1 MNEECVCGAKARKI
15 KTRLELYDG
24 NVIINEVDALYCPEC
39 NEELM
44 TTNQVMNAKEKLGEM
59 FPGFQ
64 AFNLRKKITKVGNSL
79 TIPLAKELVE
89 YMNLKKGGE
98 VRITLKNKKRLIV
111 DVA

>member
-1 MNEECVCGAKARKI
+1 MTEECVCGAKTQKI

-39 NEELM
+39 DEELM
-44 TTNQVMNAKEKLGEM
+44 TTKQVKKAKEKLGELV
-59 FPGFQ
+59 PGFQ

-89 YMNLKKGGE
+89 YMNLKKGEE

>member
-24 NVIINEVDALYCPEC
+24 DVIINGVDALYCPEC

-44 TTNQVMNAKEKLGEM
+44 TTEQVAEAKEKLKDAI
-59 FPGFQ
+59 PGFE
-64 AFNLRKKITKVGNSL
+64 AFSVRKKITKVGNSL
-79 TIPLAKELVE
+79 TIPLATEIAE
-89 YMNLKKGGE
+89 YMNLKKGE
-98 VRITLKNKKRLIV
+98 DVRITLKNKNRLIV